1 MSRWDKKWIILGHRG
16 FRSNFP
22 ENTLKSFGEAIKAG
36 ADGIEL
42 DVWLSSDGYAIISHD
57 EDLER
62 VSGVHMKIKDSKLE
76 DIKSLN
82 IGEGER
88 VPTLDEVFSTLPE
101 NALINIEIKDVDA
114 VEKSIGIVRKWRA
127 EDRVMFSSF
136 NIDALREI
144 RKKDEDAIIG
154 VLIEKKE
161 TIPMIPQI
169 NKELKL
175 FSVNL
180 PIDAIEIFSF
190 EEFKNTILWLKG
202 IGLKIVLWAD
212 KDEIYYLNGNIDKL
226 KDLVDI
232 VITDNV
238 VKMREHLSKD

>member
-1 MSRWDKKWIILGHRG
+1 
-16 FRSNFP
+16 
-22 ENTLKSFGEAIKAG
+22 
-36 ADGIEL
+36 
-42 DVWLSSDGYAIISHD
+42 
-57 EDLER
+57 
-62 VSGVHMKIKDSKLE
+62 VHMKIKDSKLE
-76 DIKSLN
+76 DIKSVD

-88 VPTLDEVFSTLPE
+88 VPTLDEVFSTLPK

-114 VEKSIGIVRKWRA
+114 VEKSIDIVRKWRA

-144 RKKDEDAIIG
+144 RKKDEDTIIG
-154 VLIEKKE
+154 LLIEKKE
-161 TIPMIPQI
+161 TLPMIPQI

-190 EEFKNTILWLKG
+190 EKFKNTILWVKG
-202 IGLKIVLWAD
+202 MGLKIVLWAD